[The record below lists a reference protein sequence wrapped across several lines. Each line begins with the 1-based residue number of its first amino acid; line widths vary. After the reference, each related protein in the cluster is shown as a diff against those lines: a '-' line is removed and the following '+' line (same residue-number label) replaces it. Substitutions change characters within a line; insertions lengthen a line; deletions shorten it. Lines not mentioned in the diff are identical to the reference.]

1 MSTATL
7 FWLDGDNAKP
17 IEYRTMPAEKLLD
30 LWRANRDNTIGR
42 VAADEIVRRWLA
54 GTLPCAS

>member
-1 MSTATL
+1 
-7 FWLDGDNAKP
+7 LDGDNAKP